1 MSLKMDYLM
10 DPQPWNSQCSKY
22 LSELNAL
29 YATDPEKAA
38 RVASLYKAYYDSNKK
53 AKKDLQKGLEAEGL
67 L

>member
-1 MSLKMDYLM
+1 MSIKMDYLM
-10 DPQPWNSQCSKY
+10 DPQPWNSKCSNY
-22 LSELNAL
+22 LSELDAL